1 MKKSYAHRPARIRFA
16 WRTMHPRRPALRQ
29 RADDHVVVAHAQAGE
44 GIGALLLEPPGHR
57 EALPTP
63 ARRQNCRPLRAVVRL
78 GRRRRALH
86 GRRSPSR
93 CSPTFPSA
101 VTRQVCA
108 TWQPGDSGSTWRIRS
123 ASSMRTADY
132 GRSCVRCEISCV
144 REHSITQNTSPRRRH
159 IRWHRCIKT
168 CALIT
173 VAANIDRCCQ
183 VSGQGYAGTSG
194 HGA

>member
-1 MKKSYAHRPARIRFA
+1 MRRRPAQIRSA

-29 RADDHVVVAHAQAGE
+29 RADDDVVVAHAQAVK
-44 GIGALLLEPPGHR
+44 GIGALLLEPAGHR
-57 EALPTP
+57 EALPPP

-78 GRRRRALH
+78 VRRRRALH

-108 TWQPGDSGSTWRIRS
+108 TWQPGRQRIYVADSLGR
-123 ASSMRTADY
+123 SMRMADY

-144 REHSITQNTSPRRRH
+144 TREHSITQNTSPHRRH
-159 IRWHRCIKT
+159 T
-168 CALIT
+168 
-173 VAANIDRCCQ
+173 
-183 VSGQGYAGTSG
+183 GGTYG
-194 HGA
+194 GIGASRLAH

>member
-1 MKKSYAHRPARIRFA
+1 
-16 WRTMHPRRPALRQ
+16 MHPRRPALRQ

-44 GIGALLLEPPGHR
+44 GIGALLLEPTGHR
-57 EALPTP
+57 EALPPP

-123 ASSMRTADY
+123 SMRLTDY
-132 GRSCVRCEISCV
+132 GRSYVRCEISCV
-144 REHSITQNTSPRRRH
+144 REPSITQNTSPHRRH
-159 IRWHRCIKT
+159 IRWHRASVHQDLRC
-168 CALIT
+168 CALISRQL
-173 VAANIDRCCQ
+173 RCCQ
-183 VSGQGYAGTSG
+183 VSGQAYAGTSG